1 MAVIKI
7 KNLLLR
13 TIVGFNPH
21 ELGKKQD
28 LLFNIA
34 VTYELQ
40 GEESSD
46 EPEQA
51 LDYRKLCKEI
61 IEHVE
66 NAQYNLLEHVTKE
79 VVDLVLTNGRVQQVT
94 VEADKPHALR
104 FAESVSFSMVGKR
117 VKDA

>member
-7 KNLLLR
+7 KDLLLR
-13 TIVGFNPH
+13 TVVGFNPH

-28 LLFNIA
+28 LLLNIA

-51 LDYRKLCKEI
+51 LDYRQLCKEI
-61 IEHVE
+61 IAHVE
-66 NAQYNLLEHVTKE
+66 NAQYNLLEHVAKE
-79 VVDLVLTNGRVQQVT
+79 VVDLILTNVRVQQVA
-94 VEADKPHALR
+94 VEVDKPHALR
-104 FAESVSFSMVGKR
+104 FAESVSFSMTGKR
-117 VKDA
+117 VRDV

>member
-1 MAVIKI
+1 MAVITI

-28 LLFNIA
+28 LLFNIKIG
-34 VTYELQ
+34 YELQ
-40 GEESSD
+40 GEEVSD
-46 EPEQA
+46 EPDEA

-66 NAQYNLLEHVTKE
+66 RHQYNLLERVATEVGTLILARERVTQVSIE
-79 VVDLVLTNGRVQQVT
+79 V
-94 VEADKPHALR
+94 DKPHALR
-104 FAESVSFSMVGKR
+104 FAESVSFSITLSK
-117 VKDA
+117 